1 MAPNE
6 LINRYRIRLDVEY
19 RGGKRTP
26 TGKLYIAYGLLAREN
41 GDWEKIVSAKEEI
54 KTILLR
60 EFEAEQLAAE
70 EREAKI
76 NAIPGLKEIQAAKT
90 DLENWQYEFEESF
103 KDVGGMGVRPK
114 PQYDFEELYRKY
126 PRASAYLKAEAYSR
140 AANYAKASAGKKA
153 LERIINGEDCDAVLE
168 EMESEWSAYCDEHIW
183 D

>member
-1 MAPNE
+1 MTQNE
-6 LINRYRIRLDVEY
+6 LIKRYRIRLDIEY
-19 RGGKRTP
+19 RNGKLAP
-26 TGKLYIAYGLLAREN
+26 TGRLYIPDASLAKKN

-54 KTILLR
+54 KAILLR
-60 EFEAEQLAAE
+60 EFEEEQRAAA

-90 DLENWQYEFEESF
+90 DLENWHDEFEDSF
-103 KDVGGMGVRPK
+103 RDVGGMGVRPK

-126 PRASAYLKAEAYSR
+126 PRANAYLKAEAYSR

-153 LERIINGEDCDAVLE
+153 LERIINGEECDTVLS
-168 EMESEWSAYCDEHIW
+168 EMEAEWSTYCNEHIW